1 MKNILIYNSGGGLG
15 DSIQLFP
22 LILSLKN
29 HFKDSHFCYLGAH
42 ENHYTDKL
50 KNYNININTLEL
62 GLKYFGFRW
71 WHFLV
76 AKKRVK
82 VSGIKEFDLIIDLQ
96 SKVRN
101 TLILKRIP
109 HKNFYS
115 SCLRFRFCSKKDNF
129 IVNSNLVE
137 MTVKNLSIFLNEQ
150 IKLIKYDVKNIPKL
164 FIDEAKSLLPEKDYI
179 GFSLTQGNIYRKKSW
194 SLDKFISLAK
204 EIIKIGKI
212 PVFFVE
218 KKNLS
223 LINRIKEEIPGAL
236 FPEENSKIEDP
247 VLVTALGLRLEKA
260 ISIDNGV
267 MHMLG
272 LTNIPMVILFGPT
285 NSKKFSPKNQNIDIL
300 DTKLLFNS
308 SDINKISV
316 SEVLKLLTK

>member
-1 MKNILIYNSGGGLG
+1 M
-15 DSIQLFP
+15 
-22 LILSLKN
+22 
-29 HFKDSHFCYLGAH
+29 
-42 ENHYTDKL
+42 
-50 KNYNININTLEL
+50 
-62 GLKYFGFRW
+62 
-71 WHFLV
+71 
-76 AKKRVK
+76 
-82 VSGIKEFDLIIDLQ
+82 
-96 SKVRN
+96 
-101 TLILKRIP
+101 
-109 HKNFYS
+109 
-115 SCLRFRFCSKKDNF
+115 
-129 IVNSNLVE
+129 
-137 MTVKNLSIFLNEQ
+137 
-150 IKLIKYDVKNIPKL
+150 
-164 FIDEAKSLLPEKDYI
+164 PEKGYI
-179 GFSLTQGNIYRKKSW
+179 GFSLTQGNTYRKKSW

-204 EIIKIGKI
+204 EIIKVGKT

-218 KKNLS
+218 KKNIS
-223 LINRIKEEIPGAL
+223 LINRIKEEIPSAL

-316 SEVLKLLTK
+316 SEVLKLITK